1 MDYHV
6 EFHWDFH
13 VTSWHVSCSLAM
25 LALLLSQNVF
35 EKWCGAF
42 LQKKPVECNCKHKP
56 ETNTRQHN
64 VTLGHNEQETH
75 PKPHETWTCL
85 KKNETWKPKTKRN
98 GGQKRLTTWKCKC
111 DKRKTKIHMK
121 NMKSKT
127 KNKMTF
133 WLRRKASIANEQD
146 TCHEATWK
154 PNENLNENPCWQWQT
169 ISLWK
174 NINQNEQIRL

>member
-1 MDYHV
+1 
-6 EFHWDFH
+6 
-13 VTSWHVSCSLAM
+13 
-25 LALLLSQNVF
+25 
-35 EKWCGAF
+35 
-42 LQKKPVECNCKHKP
+42 
-56 ETNTRQHN
+56 